1 MVSLQPGYLPA
12 QYNPYAAA
20 SNGAAAA
27 NAAPSVESGG
37 HTTANPTSS
46 LGAPAGA
53 IQPSAQQGGFV
64 SAVPAAFIAFVPA
77 FGVPVA
83 AFGGGY
89 GGGFAP
95 AQAGTTSPNAPA
107 GAAESGHVTSNPT
120 SSLGS
125 DSAPTGPVGGDFTGG
140 FAGSVGAFG
149 GIGAYAL
156 ATPVVVVPVFL
167 QLGSPVF
174 LQQPV
179 VPGVAP
185 SPDGQ
190 PANPVGDDVPVTDDS
205 ADPNPTTLPGTTAPV
220 VDPGSDAGS
229 GDDDPVRDFP
239 ISRYTA
245 DDFARL
251 RGRVGER
258 SVESNLSLSLTT
270 KDGDLIKLDFS
281 ALDVSSGYRLRGELA
296 DGGSVRESSRSSSSE
311 RALSIEITG
320 ELSEDEKAAIDALLD
335 GLVDAASS
343 FLSGDGRGALRQLEA
358 LNFDTSQLAEFSLD
372 LSVTKKVS
380 VDRLFKGEAS
390 PLENIVARDSNISA
404 SLDLLAN
411 EQKALID
418 SARQSFDDAS
428 AANLVRKALP
438 FLLVSPLEQLADDV
452 AGYTAPVAADD
463 AAAGSDPGDDGAVVG
478 TVPAGSDAVV
488 DLDTDDTAQY
498 LPPVA

>member
-20 SNGAAAA
+20 QQAPAAAA
-27 NAAPSVESGG
+27 NSG
-37 HTTANPTSS
+37 HSTSNPTSS
-46 LGAPAGA
+46 LAPAPVAGQST
-53 IQPSAQQGGFV
+53 IQPVGQVGFA
-64 SAVPAAFIAFVPA
+64 SAVPAAFIAFVPS
-77 FGVPVA
+77 FGVPIASV
-83 AFGGGY
+83 GGGY
-89 GGGFAP
+89 GAAGFGSGQVASGVP
-95 AQAGTTSPNAPA
+95 QAQA
-107 GAAESGHVTSNPT
+107 GAAESGHVTKNPT
-120 SSLGS
+120 SALGS
-125 DSAPTGPVGGDFTGG
+125 DAAPTGPVGGDYAGG

-167 QLGSPVF
+167 QLGSPIF

-179 VPGVAP
+179 QPGVAP
-185 SPDGQ
+185 APDGV
-190 PANPVGDDVPVTDDS
+190 PSNPVADDAPVVDDG
-205 ADPNPTTLPGTTAPV
+205 ADPAPATPPSGTPPV
-220 VDPGSDAGS
+220 VDPGTETDN
-229 GDDDPVRDFP
+229 DDVDQVNDFP

-245 DDFARL
+245 EDFARL

-270 KDGDLIKLDFS
+270 KDGDTIKLDFA
-281 ALDVSSGYRLRGELA
+281 ALDVSSGYRLRGELV

-320 ELSEDEKAAIDALLD
+320 DLSDDEKAAIDALLD
-335 GLVDAASS
+335 GLVEAAGS

-358 LNFDTSQLAEFSLD
+358 LDFDTSQLAEFSLD

-390 PLENIVARDSNISA
+390 PLSSIAARDSNVSA
-404 SLDLLAN
+404 TLDLLAS
-411 EQKALID
+411 EQKTLID

-428 AANLVRKALP
+428 AANLVRQALP

-452 AGYTAPVAADD
+452 AGYSAPAADD
-463 AAAGSDPGDDGAVVG
+463 SAADSGEAADDVAAGASSPAPVVADDVG
-478 TVPAGSDAVV
+478 SAEQDES
-488 DLDTDDTAQY
+488 AQY
-498 LPPVA
+498 LPPLA